1 MAARAARDKG
11 RQGPL
16 NLLKRWLNECLSSRS
31 VIKLQLASYAEPD
44 VSVAVAWRSPGCAHS
59 WPDSWHGQIDE
70 AAEAACCCA
79 APRRGALPFTAAAAC
94 PPHFNHRSVPP
105 GSPWRLATSLSPLSA
120 RRDLSRCGAPA
131 EPRPDLPPA
140 PIKRHRCATAFGW
153 PAVALRAART
163 LLARCSAA
171 CAGCFALRAGCSRLS
186 TNRASQSKT
195 PQARRHAQVQGLL
208 QCRPP

>member
-1 MAARAARDKG
+1 MQNLMSLLLLHGDLQVAHTR
-11 RQGPL
+11 GPTAGM
-16 NLLKRWLNECLSSRS
+16 
-31 VIKLQLASYAEPD
+31 VKLMKLRKLPA
-44 VSVAVAWRSPGCAHS
+44 
-59 WPDSWHGQIDE
+59 
-70 AAEAACCCA
+70 A
-79 APRRGALPFTAAAAC
+79 APRRAAVHCPSQLPLLA
-94 PPHFNHRSVPP
+94 PPHFNHWSVPP
-105 GSPWRLATSLSPLSA
+105 GSPWCLATSLSPLSA